1 MAGRLLREN
10 RWIEGAVGQGSAQ
23 AQAAAAVMLSGGDR
37 EVTVVCVR
45 ARPALLSCEVQTDG
59 VAVQGTVEFAAL
71 YLTEEGALRQ
81 RGAQAGFTAVI
92 PVPGA
97 GPKMRARVLVTAA
110 EETAR
115 EQDGRM
121 ELGAVLRLEGL
132 VTQGAERALARDIQ
146 ADGEMAVR
154 TASLPLLRPEVHGQ
168 TNLAVAENFP
178 LDDEAFT
185 RVALFE
191 ARPEVQQVLP
201 GDGQVVVAGEVAVD
215 SLLAGADAAA
225 PVGWQREV
233 IPFSVEVADDGFT
246 AQMQVTATAR
256 VRDLVSEVVFNA
268 DDEQEGNLHIEY
280 VLEVTADGLTAEDV
294 PVLADAY
301 PLSEEPFR
309 AQTAQV
315 DYLRAMETHRQ
326 EQQVAVQLELPAE
339 APALQSIVGAFVSPA
354 ALELTPGDGAMR
366 SEGLLRVTL
375 LYRAPGREGLAC
387 HEQEAPFG
395 ADWDAIPAGAQACRM
410 EITGA
415 QAERQSPTQAQVR
428 VALRMEALEAVSGS
442 GQVLEDVA
450 FEGEP
455 VQLPAGAVLYYP
467 EPGQTLWDVARR
479 YRVSEEALRARNP
492 DGKAPLLVYRR
503 LTGF

>member
-1 MAGRLLREN
+1 MAGRLLKEN

-121 ELGAVLRLEGL
+121 ELGAVLHLEGL

-146 ADGEMAVR
+146 SDGEMAVR

-185 RVALFE
+185 RVALYE
-191 ARPEVQQVLP
+191 ARPEVLQVLP
-201 GDGQVVVAGEVAVD
+201 GDGAVEVTGEVTVD

-233 IPFSVEVADDGFT
+233 IPFSVEVTDDGFT
-246 AQMQVTATAR
+246 AEMQVTATAR

-268 DDEQEGNLHIEY
+268 DDGQEGNLHIEY
-280 VLEVTADGLTAEDV
+280 VLEVTADGLAGADV

-326 EQQVAVQLELPAE
+326 EQQAAVQVELPAQ
-339 APALQSIVGAFVSPA
+339 APALQSMVGAFASPA
-354 ALELTPGDGAMR
+354 ALDVTPGDGGVRA
-366 SEGLLRVTL
+366 EGLLRIAL

-387 HEQEAPFG
+387 VVQEAPFSVEY
-395 ADWDAIPAGAQACRM
+395 DAIPAEAQAWRM
-410 EITGA
+410 ELTGA

-428 VALRMEALEAVSGS
+428 VGLRLEALEAVSGS
-442 GQVLEDVA
+442 GQVLEEVA

-479 YRVSEEALRARNP
+479 YRISEEALRARNP